1 MSDKQ
6 RLVLSIIDFL
16 NQSIQDGTVKQD
28 DQESLEVASTPSFLC
43 ACVSFTLIFS
53 LRHTVQCIGEA
64 FGVDPSD
71 EGQTSKLSVKPAT
84 LQSIFDVFIKTRSKM
99 AAAPSTSEAQ
109 APASNAKKTPSPADI
124 AAAEK
129 FKSEGNAK
137 MSAKEYD
144 AAIDLYTRAIALDPK
159 AVYYSNRAAAYSSKG
174 DHQSAVSD
182 AEDALITDAKFI
194 KAYHR
199 LG

>member
-1 MSDKQ
+1 M
-6 RLVLSIIDFL
+6 
-16 NQSIQDGTVKQD
+16 
-28 DQESLEVASTPSFLC
+28 
-43 ACVSFTLIFS
+43 
-53 LRHTVQCIGEA
+53 
-64 FGVDPSD
+64 DPSD
-71 EGQTSKLSVKPAT
+71 EGQSSKLSVKPAT

-109 APASNAKKTPSPADI
+109 APASIAKKTPSPADI
-124 AAAEK
+124 TAAEK
-129 FKSEGNAK
+129 FKGEGNAK

-144 AAIDLYTRAIALDPK
+144 AAIDLYTKAIALDPK

-182 AEDALITDAKFI
+182 AEDALMTDARFI

-199 LG
+199 LGQVFLLLHSSTQPNISFLQACSLLPWRLQLCRRLVPPRSRNGSHER